1 LLVEFLTSAVAGSL
15 YVSTKMYQGKR
26 KNDAEKINR
35 IAMNSGLTIS
45 EGKET
50 KSIHL
55 LQKRRIKQNKQVI
68 GTEYIYRLPF
78 GLSVNEF
85 EKKRKIIEDGL
96 NTKTKLL
103 NFELK
108 ELFKLKMSR
117 TFLKDLQTL
126 LTTSTRSQKE
136 VEIEFDG
143 TLKIKV
149 YETPLAT
156 KIDYSSDL
164 LKSCKEWEIPVGM
177 TRHSLIKHNFD
188 KIYHMIIAGASGYGK
203 SIMLK
208 NIITT
213 LIARKTKCVHFTL
226 VDLKGGLAF
235 NRFRNLEQVDGFAKT
250 PKEAL
255 KELQEAQNRMED
267 MLSYLLDSGYEDVN
281 EAGIEDRHFII
292 IDEAADLSGEAEA
305 LEIVK
310 DIARRGR
317 GAGYRLIYATQYP
330 TNESLPSQ
338 VRQNCDARICF
349 KLQTG
354 IASRAVLDEEGAE
367 SLPYGVYGRAIYRTD
382 KKQIVQTFFIENQFI
397 DNTIKLNIT
406 FKSRKER
413 KEVNEHQERTTP
425 GTHSLILEETPFS

>member
-1 LLVEFLTSAVAGSL
+1 LLLEILTSMIAGSV
-15 YVSTKMYQGKR
+15 YASTKIYQGKS
-26 KNDAEKINR
+26 KNDAEKINQ
-35 IAMNSGLTIS
+35 IVMNAGLTIT

-50 KSIHL
+50 KTIHL
-55 LQKRRIKQNKQVI
+55 LQKRRIKQDKQII

-78 GLSVNEF
+78 GLSVKEF

-96 NTKTKLL
+96 NTKTKWLD
-103 NFELK
+103 FELK
-108 ELFKLKMSR
+108 DVFKLKLNR
-117 TFLKDLQTL
+117 NTLKQLRTL
-126 LTTSTRSQKE
+126 LMTSKRSEKE

-143 TLKIKV
+143 TLKVKV
-149 YETPLAT
+149 YETPLST
-156 KIDYSSDL
+156 KIDYTEAL
-164 LKSCKEWEIPVGM
+164 LKACKGWEIPVGF
-177 TRHSLIKHNFD
+177 TRQGLIKHDFD

-203 SIMLK
+203 SVMLK

-213 LIARKTKCVHFTL
+213 LIARKTKHVHFTL

-235 NRFRNLEQVDGFAKT
+235 NRFRLLEQVDGFAKT

-255 KELQEAQNRMED
+255 KELKEAQRRMEE
-267 MLSYLLDSGYEDVN
+267 MLSYLLEKGFEDVS
-281 EAGIEDRHFII
+281 EAGIEDRHFVI
-292 IDEAADLSGEAEA
+292 IDEAADLSEESEA

-317 GAGYRLIYATQYP
+317 GAGVRLIYATQYP

-367 SLPYGVYGRAIYRTD
+367 SLPYGMYGRAIYRTD
-382 KKQIVQTFFIENQFI
+382 RKQVVQTPLIKNQFI
-397 DNTIKLNIT
+397 DDTIKPNIT

-425 GTHSLILEETPFS
+425 GTHSLILEETPLS